1 MKQNTKRFSSMI
13 LALLL
18 LVGAL
23 IVYFDL
29 AAPAYSDLQT
39 EKGQQISQQNLL
51 QNEQQIVTQVQ
62 ALVSSYQSQVQGQQ
76 SVGLALPVGKNL
88 ANALAQIYGTAA
100 NDGVS
105 ITSVGVADNAPQIQ
119 PAPVSEGSNIGSAA
133 SGGDIVKPLGS
144 VSFSVTAAGNYESFK
159 SFLKH
164 IETNTRI
171 MNVTAIA
178 VHPVAI
184 VLVKGAPVSQDF
196 FTYTLT
202 IVAYYQAP

>member
-1 MKQNTKRFSSMI
+1 MI

-29 AAPAYSDLQT
+29 ATPAYSDLQN

-62 ALVSSYQSQVQGQQ
+62 ALVSSYQSQAQGQQ
-76 SVGLALPVGKNL
+76 SVNLALPVGQNL
-88 ANALAQIYGTAA
+88 ASALAQIYGTAT

-105 ITSVGVADNAPQIQ
+105 IQSVGITANPPQVQAAPASGDI
-119 PAPVSEGSNIGSAA
+119 SGAA
-133 SGGDIVKPLGS
+133 SGGNIVKPLGS

-171 MNVTAIA
+171 MDVTAIS
-178 VHPVAI
+178 VQPVASI
-184 VLVKGAPVSQDF
+184 TTKGVTTAQDF
-196 FTYTLT
+196 FTYNIT